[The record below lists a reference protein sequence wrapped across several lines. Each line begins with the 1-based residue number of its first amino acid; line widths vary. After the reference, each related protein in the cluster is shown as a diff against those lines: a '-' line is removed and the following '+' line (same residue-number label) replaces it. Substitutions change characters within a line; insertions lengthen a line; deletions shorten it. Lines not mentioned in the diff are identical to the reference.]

1 MLNFLGL
8 KNTNKC
14 IKEFLKGERERGIGE
29 GRREREKNVCQKCRQ
44 ESMGGVGGN
53 EEFYGRKHT
62 LLKGVVY
69 CMAKIQS

>member
-1 MLNFLGL
+1 MHQRIFKGR
-8 KNTNKC
+8 KR
-14 IKEFLKGERERGIGE
+14 EGDRRGEEGERE
-29 GRREREKNVCQKCRQ
+29 KCLPKMQ
-44 ESMGGVGGN
+44 AGKHGGVGGN